1 MHKMYSKYTIVAA
14 CCTAVFWPATLV
26 FGFPGVMSNHW
37 QTVFNVG
44 PADIGR
50 VLFFIVAAAGIFM
63 FLCGSLLERFK
74 PEWLMAS
81 GTVVCSGCTILLFRW
96 PIQWPVCMLGLL

>member
-1 MHKMYSKYTIVAA
+1 MHKMYLKYTIVAA
-14 CCTAVFWPATLV
+14 CSTAVFWPGTLV

-96 PIQWPVCMLGLL
+96 PIQ